1 MGGRVTR
8 MCGRSVVTWL
18 EPARDSLSVGFLSEY
33 GFWLL
38 SSFRGK
44 DLQKINVANT
54 FANMMSS

>member
-1 MGGRVTR
+1 MGGCVTR

-44 DLQKINVANT
+44 DLQKINVANI
-54 FANMMSS
+54 FAK